1 MTNSFSVLQNEESE
15 ETTKNPQRKLDKMKR
30 KYAVKPTPEL
40 KKKIEEMDS
49 RLNPKKDHSNNNS
62 KKKNSKNNSKKK
74 KGDIDLETEY
84 KKNKG
89 YWEEY
94 WEKESERKD
103 QEEAEKER
111 LKEVKQRLKEE
122 RKRMRKEREEMEDEC
137 EYVNSS
143 FTVDKETKDSL
154 PEDIK
159 EFLNYSPDTKMFRK
173 LCLKYHPDKG
183 DDEELFKIINNHNE
197 QSK

>member
-1 MTNSFSVLQNEESE
+1 MTNSFSSLKNEEPE

-62 KKKNSKNNSKKK
+62 KKKNV
-74 KGDIDLETEY
+74 DIDLETEY
-84 KKNKG
+84 KKNKE

-94 WEKESERKD
+94 WEKESERKE

-122 RKRMRKEREEMEDEC
+122 RKRMRKEREEMEDEY

-183 DDEELFKIINNHNE
+183 GDEELFKIINNHNE

>member
-1 MTNSFSVLQNEESE
+1 MTNSFSVLQNEDSE

-74 KGDIDLETEY
+74 KVDIDLETEY
-84 KKNKG
+84 KKNKE

-94 WEKESERKD
+94 WEKESERKE

-122 RKRMRKEREEMEDEC
+122 RKRMRKEREEMEDEY

-159 EFLNYSPDTKMFRK
+159 EFLNYSPDKKMFKK
-173 LCLKYHPDKG
+173 LVLIYHPDKG
-183 DDEELFKIINNHNE
+183 GDEELFKIINNHNE
-197 QSK
+197 Q

>member
-1 MTNSFSVLQNEESE
+1 MTNSFSSLKNEEPE

-30 KYAVKPTPEL
+30 KYALKPTPEL

-49 RLNPKKDHSNNNS
+49 RLNPKKDHSNKNS
-62 KKKNSKNNSKKK
+62 KKKNSKKKK
-74 KGDIDLETEY
+74 VDIDLETEY
-84 KKNKG
+84 KKNKE

-94 WEKESERKD
+94 WEKESERKE

-111 LKEVKQRLKEE
+111 LKEVKKRLKEE
-122 RKRMRKEREEMEDEC
+122 RKRIRKEREEMEDEY
-137 EYVNSS
+137 EDVKSS
-143 FTVDKETKDSL
+143 FTVDKETKDTL

-159 EFLNYSPDTKMFRK
+159 EFLNYSPDKKMFKK
-173 LCLKYHPDKG
+173 LVLIYHPDRG
-183 DDEELFKIINNHNE
+183 GDEELFKIINNHNE